1 MPFEVQL
8 QDKNFDNI
16 AFPAGVT
23 VKVIRYSEKAV
34 GGYAE
39 AEIEIFGS
47 DEALAQS
54 LNWLRYGIVIKN
66 KSGTVVWSGYVEGVD
81 IIAGALWD
89 RVSLQAMWNKVA
101 VTYSYNAAN
110 GDWIRGTT
118 AYSSDSDSIS
128 RYGTKENVFSMGDG
142 ESALAIAKRDE
153 IVRQQGKPTALPIVD
168 SAERGVRLYCRGL
181 WNTLNWKYFQRL
193 EGKIENEGTN
203 SEFAFP
209 LGWKVAASQQ
219 IGFLGTTTT
228 YTRSVTSAT
237 NATPIVITTST
248 AHSLSSGDIV
258 TISGVGG
265 NTAANG
271 TFKVASATATTF
283 QLTNSG
289 TGADIAGNGAYTSGG
304 TVTVAISNPSN
315 SKIVY
320 GKPITGVTN
329 ATPIVITCTSHGFSN
344 GNLVKISDIEGNSAA
359 NGEFVVKNATTNT
372 FELTDKTTGANIA
385 GTGDYATGGWV
396 VLSSADGVF
405 SKLISG
411 QTLIISGSASN
422 NTSFTTIANGS
433 SNGNEIDIASVPTTE
448 FAGASTTIQLTGEQ
462 VAQSFIGTTGFSAKY
477 IALKLG
483 KFGNPADSV
492 SVQLR
497 NDSSGNVGAT
507 VYASGTVS
515 NSLLSESPDW
525 VWITLNETIALTDAT
540 RYWLVIYRT
549 STASAINH
557 YLLQLDSSTYETLKL
572 WNGSAWT
579 SGTAG
584 QCVPFK
590 VWATED
596 TASQIN
602 RMLTD
607 SNQFFTTIDTP
618 VSHGVTSNPYRV
630 GDRRALN
637 EIEDLLATT
646 GSNGRRLLARVDKD
660 RSIKVFA
667 EPVATESDNLL
678 TKNKEVKAASG
689 QYWEVGVLPVGKW
702 LIRDG
707 LPAGTD
713 IMIQRSVFVEE
724 AVFDANSET
733 ISQLR
738 LRGSEEFFI

>member
-1 MPFEVQL
+1 MAFEVQL

-16 AFPAGVT
+16 PFPTGVT
-23 VKVIRYSEKAV
+23 VKVVRYSEKAI
-34 GGYAE
+34 GGFAE
-39 AEIEIFGS
+39 AEIDIFGS

-54 LNWLRYGIVIKN
+54 LNWLRYGIIIKN
-66 KSGTVVWSGYVEGVD
+66 SLGSPVWAGYVEGVD
-81 IIAGALWD
+81 IVAGALWD
-89 RVSLQAMWNKVA
+89 RVSLQDMWNKVA
-101 VTYSYNAAN
+101 VTYPYNAAN
-110 GDWIRGTT
+110 GDWERGTT
-118 AYSSDSDSIS
+118 TFASDSDSIT
-128 RYGTKENVFSMGDG
+128 RYGTKETVYSMGDS
-142 ESALAIAKRDE
+142 ELSLANAKRDE
-153 IVRQQGKPTALPIVD
+153 IIRQQSKPVALPIVD
-168 SAERGVRLYCRGL
+168 GTERGVRLYCRGL

-193 EGKIENEGTN
+193 EGKIENPGT
-203 SEFAFP
+203 SSGLIFP
-209 LGWKVAASQQ
+209 LGWKVAANTQ
-219 IGFLGTTTT
+219 IGFLGTSTT
-228 YTRSVTSAT
+228 YTRTVTNAT
-237 NATPIVITTST
+237 NATPIVVTTST
-248 AHSLSSGDIV
+248 AHSLSAGDIV

-320 GKPITGVTN
+320 GKPITDVTN

-344 GNLVKISDIEGNSAA
+344 GNIVKISDIEGNSAA
-359 NGEFVVKNATTNT
+359 KGEFVIKNVTANT
-372 FELTDKTTGANIA
+372 FELTDKTTLANIT
-385 GTGDYATGGWV
+385 GTGDYATGGSV
-396 VLSSADGVF
+396 VLAGTSGVF

-411 QTLIISGSASN
+411 QTVIVSGSASN

-448 FAGASTTIQLTGEQ
+448 FAGSSITIQLTGEQ

-507 VYASGTVS
+507 VYASGTIS
-515 NSLLSESPDW
+515 NSLLSESVDW

-540 RYWLVIYRT
+540 RYWLVIYKT
-549 STASAINH
+549 STASATDH
-557 YLLQLDSSTYETLKL
+557 YLLQLDNSTYETVKL
-572 WNGSAWT
+572 WNGSTWA
-579 SGTAG
+579 SAAVG

-596 TASQIN
+596 IASQAYRIIYD
-602 RMLTD
+602 T
-607 SNQFFTTIDTP
+607 NQFFTTIDTP
-618 VSHGVTSNPYRV
+618 ASHGLSSNQYRT
-630 GDRRALN
+630 GDRRAIDEL
-637 EIEDLLATT
+637 EDLLATT
-646 GSNGRRLLARVDKD
+646 GSNGRRLLAKVDTN
-660 RSIKVFA
+660 RTIKIYA
-667 EPVATESDNLL
+667 EPLATDSDYLL
-678 TKNKEVKAASG
+678 TKNKQIKTASG
-689 QYWEVGVLPVGKW
+689 QYWEEGMLPVGKW

-707 LPAGTD
+707 LPSGTD
-713 IMIQRSVFVEE
+713 IMIQRSIFVEE
-724 AVFDANSET
+724 AVYDANTES